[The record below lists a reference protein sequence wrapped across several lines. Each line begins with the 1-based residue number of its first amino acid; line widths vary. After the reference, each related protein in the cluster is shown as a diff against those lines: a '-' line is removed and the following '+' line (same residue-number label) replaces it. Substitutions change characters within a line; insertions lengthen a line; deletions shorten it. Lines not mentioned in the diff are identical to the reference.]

1 MKHTSWLFK
10 KTNNTSQFL
19 VTLIKKKRKEK
30 TEMTNTR
37 KEGITLYPAFIKY
50 TKRLFFKVYF
60 SFFKVPHVCY

>member
-1 MKHTSWLFK
+1 MKHTNWLFK

-50 TKRLFFKVYF
+50 TEVIF
-60 SFFKVPHVCY
+60 